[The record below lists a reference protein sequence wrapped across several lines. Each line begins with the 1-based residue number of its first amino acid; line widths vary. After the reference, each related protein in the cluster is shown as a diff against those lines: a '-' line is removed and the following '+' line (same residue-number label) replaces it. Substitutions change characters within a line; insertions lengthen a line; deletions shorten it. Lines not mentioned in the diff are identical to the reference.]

1 MQEQGQEV
9 KKLSKEEEAKI
20 KSEILKQK
28 TARRNEVKWLKEEV
42 EYLELLAKYYSYQMQ
57 VPQLQAEFMR
67 LQQKANNF
75 QQENSEVKEDVV
87 LTQVPVEESKE
98 AESTE

>member
-20 KSEILKQK
+20 KAEILKQK

-57 VPQLQAEFMR
+57 VPRLQAEYVR
-67 LQQKANNF
+67 IQQEANNF
-75 QQENSEVKEDVV
+75 QQEDSEVKEDVV